1 MPPYS
6 APKRKL
12 EDFDPNASDP
22 NDSDFEEAAA
32 RPSSHRRRPNSQKK
46 ASRAISKGH
55 RRDKKRRRAN
65 SDDSDIVDDDEE
77 ISEAPF
83 TESEEEEE
91 ELELNPRTGRAVR
104 SAVKKEV
111 KYEESD
117 VDDEIDEIEETADE
131 EDELVHTPQKN
142 RVSRRTQQPAQPAE
156 RPKLIVRLPFENWS
170 SLRSSSVPQTRR
182 STRSRTANPPPVTA
196 MRATRKSSR
205 ISQEPE
211 PHMELTNSGNH
222 VNIRHPGTSSPEQVE
237 LGGRRTRGAKG
248 PRGADAG
255 KQPRKG
261 MVSDIMEASQDTDR
275 ASEGE
280 PEAADSD
287 GDGDAQ
293 IEREDM
299 PEEVLESVERQPEEN
314 EGEEETEAEVAPAEE
329 VVEQPRQRVQSDES
343 DGPVRRSARNLRSQ
357 AKEVPESSQQK
368 RKRGIDESSDYAPE
382 EEAVVE
388 EENMSES
395 DGIDEPRKRQKTSS
409 SDSQVRRTR
418 NSQRQRRHSSASA
431 DLDEDELAEEV
442 HELKRAG
449 RETRQTRHSQHRGS
463 ARGPQITYDD
473 TRTRRQTKQVDYT
486 IHQLNDIYQQDED
499 AAQNIAET
507 APKKKKGGAWRPLF
521 STAGPFGG
529 FGGPK
534 AAFGGPDREGAVGG
548 VDSDSSDDEGARRP
562 QPGGGFG
569 GAVGMTPTTA
579 KIPGFPIP
587 AVHEQGGQQSGGGP
601 ANFGKVTKEK
611 KALADADPLGVDEN
625 VNFDAVGGLEDH
637 ITKLKEMVVIPLLY
651 PEIFTRFSVT
661 PPRGVLF
668 HGPPGTG
675 KTLLARALA
684 NSVSVSGKKV
694 TFFIRKGADALSK
707 WVGEAERQL
716 RLLFEEAQKCQP
728 SIIFFDEIDGLAPVR
743 SSKQEQIHA
752 SIVATLLALMDGMD
766 GRGQVIVIGATNRPD
781 NVDPALR
788 RPGRFDRE
796 FYFPLPDM
804 KARRAII
811 DINTKGWEPPLAAP
825 FKDQLADLTKGYGG
839 ADLRAL
845 CTEAALNA
853 VQGTFPQIYS
863 SDKKL
868 LIDTNKI
875 KVLAKDFMLSVNK
888 IVPSSERS
896 STGKVEPL
904 SGSIEPLLRKPL
916 EQIHQILEEVFPR
929 RPKLTALEEAQFDDR
944 DDNQGFERETMQ
956 REFDRARVFRPRLL
970 IRGVRGMGQHHISSA
985 LLHKFEGVFVQSF
998 DMATLME
1005 ESSRSPE
1012 AAVIQLFKEVRRHT
1026 PSVVFLPN
1034 VDVWY
1039 ETVGPTVVKT
1049 FSSLL
1054 RGIPPNDPILVLGIM
1069 ETDTPDEKP
1078 DPNMMRDLF
1087 GFSARTNYEIKRPDR
1102 MARSEFFEAL
1112 VGYVRKRPAEFPDPE
1127 HRKRRKIEILPEA
1140 PQTAPVQVAKPPLSK
1155 KEAKAQKKADRHT
1168 LNQLKLHINGIMEQ
1182 IKQKYKKFRQPPIDE
1197 RQIAYLYNEQN
1208 PDVFTTDLSAE
1219 QQQEQQVYRPFELD
1233 TDKHGVGGL
1242 REVATGK
1249 FYYNID
1255 IVIIELRL
1263 SNGYYKRFKDF
1274 FDDIKRM
1281 AKDSKTMGDRNRTIS
1296 ANELLA
1302 NVEVDMMHFA
1312 QTQPALNLECEAVYQ
1327 RELARD
1333 KEVRESAA
1341 AANGAAIMPVPQ
1353 SIPTTEDSGPVVLGE
1368 PVPGRAFL
1376 PVTPRR
1382 PMISNGDTEPL
1393 TNGSHG
1399 HDDDVLMADTD
1410 DLGSAQRQRVTDFP
1424 SAAAHTGVNSSQL
1437 RHQRSALEK
1446 MAPGSQIQDYHNSA
1460 STTTSGNKSSNR
1472 TSGHSVHT
1480 GSANNELTQ
1489 SSNGTESRHY
1499 PLFTRPED
1507 LSRNDELPDTQ
1518 DPSTQPSG
1526 PSTGPKD
1533 ISGEQF
1539 SLLSSGSNT
1548 QDSTWSED
1556 LILTDTFTE
1565 IVSSSQH
1572 TSSQSQPSGSQHQF
1586 SIPTAPA
1593 SAVKANADVAA
1604 SQLSSQGTPN
1614 VVHPSG
1620 VHRSNLPSIL
1630 NPPVPLPA
1638 EATEVIGAEQM
1649 EIAHPPYNLSDHK
1662 LAAFKDEL
1670 VSRTTGMSVEQ
1681 LEQINSACVDAIWKS
1696 RGNWDRDDVIG
1707 TVLGAFRQV
1716 VVDIESWQGIGE
1728 SSF

>member
-1 MPPYS
+1 MPPQS
-6 APKRKL
+6 GPKRKL

-22 NDSDFEEAAA
+22 NDSDFEEQAV
-32 RPSSHRRRPNSQKK
+32 RSSTHRRKPTSQKK
-46 ASRAISKGH
+46 ANRGISRGH

-65 SDDSDIVDDDEE
+65 SDDSDIVDDDED
-77 ISEAPF
+77 ISEDIF

-91 ELELNPRTGRAVR
+91 EPERNPRTGRAVR

-117 VDDEIDEIEETADE
+117 IDEIEETADE
-131 EDELVHTPQKN
+131 EDELVLSPQKN
-142 RVSRRTQQPAQPAE
+142 RASRRAQQPTEATT
-156 RPKLIVRLPFENWS
+156 LIVKLDFTKWS
-170 SLRSSSVPQTRR
+170 SLKDFSVPQTRR
-182 STRSRTANPPPVTA
+182 STRSRTANPPPVT

-205 ISQEPE
+205 LSQEPE
-211 PHMELTNSGNH
+211 PYMELTSSGKH
-222 VNIRHPGTSSPEQVE
+222 ANIRHPGTSSPEQVE
-237 LGGRRTRGAKG
+237 IGGRRTRGGKG
-248 PRGADAG
+248 PRGADTG

-261 MVSDIMEASQDTDR
+261 MVSDIMEASQDTER
-275 ASEGE
+275 ASEEE
-280 PEAADSD
+280 PEATGSD
-287 GDGDAQ
+287 GVADA
-293 IEREDM
+293 EVENEGM
-299 PEEVLESVERQPEEN
+299 PEEVLESVERLPEED
-314 EGEEETEAEVAPAEE
+314 EEEEGTAAEEAPVEE
-329 VVEQPRQRVQSDES
+329 VVEEARQREPSDES

-357 AKEVPESSQQK
+357 IKEVPESSQQK
-368 RKRGIDESSDYAPE
+368 RKRGIDESSDYAPD

-395 DGIDEPRKRQKTSS
+395 DEIIERKRQKTSS
-409 SDSQVRRTR
+409 SDSQGRRTR
-418 NSQRQRRHSSASA
+418 NSQRQRRRSSASA

-449 RETRQTRHSQHRGS
+449 RETRQTRHSQNRGH
-463 ARGPQITYDD
+463 ARAPQGITYDD

-486 IHQLNDIYQQDED
+486 IHQLNDIYAQDDD
-499 AAQNIAET
+499 AAQNLAET

-534 AAFGGPDREGAVGG
+534 AAFGGPDGEGAVGG

-562 QPGGGFG
+562 QQGGGIG

-579 KIPGFPIP
+579 KAPGFPTP

-868 LIDTNKI
+868 QIDTNKI

-916 EQIHQILEEVFPR
+916 NQIHQILEEVFPR
-929 RPKLTALEEAQFDDR
+929 RAKLTALEEAQFDDR

-970 IRGVRGMGQHHISSA
+970 IRGIRGMGQHHISSA

-1078 DPNMMRDLF
+1078 NPNMMRDLF
-1087 GFSARTNYEIKRPDR
+1087 GFSARTDYEIKRPDHT
-1102 MARSEFFEAL
+1102 ARSEFFDAL

-1127 HRKRRKIEILPEA
+1127 HRKRRRIEILPEA
-1140 PQTAPVQVAKPPLSK
+1140 PQIAPEPATKPTLTK
-1155 KEAKAQKKADRHT
+1155 QEVKAQKKNDRHT
-1168 LNQLKLHINGIMEQ
+1168 LNQLKIHINGIMEQ

-1197 RQIAYLYNEQN
+1197 RQIGYLYNEQN
-1208 PDVFTTDLSAE
+1208 PDVLTTDLSAE
-1219 QQQEQQVYRPFELD
+1219 QQQAQQVYRPFELD

-1274 FDDIKRM
+1274 FDDVKRM
-1281 AKDSKTMGDRNRTIS
+1281 AKDAKTMGDRNRTIS

-1312 QTQPALNLECEAVYQ
+1312 QTQPALNSECEAVYL
-1327 RELARD
+1327 RELARE
-1333 KEVRESAA
+1333 KEAKKSGAGP
-1341 AANGAAIMPVPQ
+1341 NGGAILPVPQ
-1353 SIPTTEDSGPVVLGE
+1353 SIPTTEDSGPVLLGE

-1376 PVTPRR
+1376 PPVTPRR
-1382 PMISNGDTEPL
+1382 PVLSNGDTEPL
-1393 TNGSHG
+1393 TNGSHE
-1399 HDDDVLMADTD
+1399 HDEDIFMADAD
-1410 DLGSAQRQRVTDFP
+1410 GLGSVQRHRATEFP
-1424 SAAAHTGVNSSQL
+1424 SAAAHTGINSSQMH
-1437 RHQRSALEK
+1437 RQGSALQR
-1446 MAPGSQIQDYHNSA
+1446 MAPGSQVQDYHNSA

-1472 TSGHSVHT
+1472 TSDHSVQT
-1480 GSANNELTQ
+1480 GSASQGLTQ
-1489 SSNGTESRHY
+1489 GSNGTESRHF
-1499 PLFTRPED
+1499 PLFSRHED
-1507 LSRNDELPDTQ
+1507 LSTYDELPDTQ
-1518 DPSTQPSG
+1518 EPSDQASG
-1526 PSTGPKD
+1526 QSTGPKENL
-1533 ISGEQF
+1533 GEQL
-1539 SLLSSGSNT
+1539 SLLSSASNT
-1548 QDSTWSED
+1548 QDSAWSED
-1556 LILTDTFTE
+1556 LLLTDTFTE
-1565 IVSSSQH
+1565 IASSQH
-1572 TSSQSQPSGSQHQF
+1572 TSSQSQLASSQHQF

-1593 SAVKANADVAA
+1593 SAARAATADAGT
-1604 SQLSSQGTPN
+1604 SQGIPN

-1620 VHRSNLPSIL
+1620 VHQSNITSIL
-1630 NPPVPLPA
+1630 NSPIAVPA
-1638 EATEVIGAEQM
+1638 EVTEVIGAEAM
-1649 EIAHPPYNLSDHK
+1649 EVAHAPYNLSDIK

-1681 LEQINSACVDAIWKS
+1681 LEQIHAACVDAIWKS
-1696 RGNWDRDDVIG
+1696 RGNWDRDEVVGI
-1707 TVLGAFRQV
+1707 VLGTFRQV
-1716 VVDIESWQGIGE
+1716 VMDIESWQGIGE
-1728 SSF
+1728 GSF

>member
-1 MPPYS
+1 MPPQS
-6 APKRKL
+6 GPKRKF

-22 NDSDFEEAAA
+22 NDSDFEEQAV
-32 RPSSHRRRPNSQKK
+32 RPSTHRRKPTSQKK
-46 ASRAISKGH
+46 ANRGISRGH
-55 RRDKKRRRAN
+55 QRDKKRRRAN
-65 SDDSDIVDDDEE
+65 SGDSDIVDDDEE
-77 ISEAPF
+77 ISEDPF
-83 TESEEEEE
+83 TASEEEEE
-91 ELELNPRTGRAVR
+91 EPERNPQNGRAMRTV
-104 SAVKKEV
+104 AKKAV
-111 KYEESD
+111 KYEESEI
-117 VDDEIDEIEETADE
+117 DEIDEIEETADE
-131 EDELVHTPQKN
+131 EDELVLSPQKG
-142 RVSRRTQQPAQPAE
+142 RTSRRTQKSAQPAE
-156 RPKLIVRLPFENWS
+156 PTTLIVKLDFTKWS
-170 SLRSSSVPQTRR
+170 SVKNFNVPQTRR
-182 STRSRTANPPPVTA
+182 STRSRTANPPPVT

-211 PHMELTNSGNH
+211 SHMELSSSGKH
-222 VNIRHPGTSSPEQVE
+222 ANIRHPGTSSPEQVE
-237 LGGRRTRGAKG
+237 VGGRRTRGSKG
-248 PRGADAG
+248 PRGADTG
-255 KQPRKG
+255 NQSRKG

-275 ASEGE
+275 ASEDE
-280 PEAADSD
+280 PEAVESD
-287 GDGDAQ
+287 GDADAEVENEG
-293 IEREDM
+293 I
-299 PEEVLESVERQPEEN
+299 PEEVLESVERLPEED
-314 EGEEETEAEVAPAEE
+314 EEEEEAATEEAPVEQVVEE
-329 VVEQPRQRVQSDES
+329 VRQRVQSDES

-357 AKEVPESSQQK
+357 VKEVPESSQQK
-368 RKRGIDESSDYAPE
+368 RKRGVDESSDYAPE

-388 EENMSES
+388 EENLSES
-395 DGIDEPRKRQKTSS
+395 DGIIERKRQKTSS
-409 SDSQVRRTR
+409 SDSQGRRTR

-449 RETRQTRHSQHRGS
+449 RETRQTRHSQNRGQ
-463 ARGPQITYDD
+463 ARAPQGITYDD

-486 IHQLNDIYQQDED
+486 IHQLNDIYAQDED
-499 AAQNIAET
+499 AAQNIADT

-534 AAFGGPDREGAVGG
+534 AAFGGPDGEGAVGG

-562 QPGGGFG
+562 QQGGGIG

-579 KIPGFPIP
+579 KAPGFPAP

-625 VNFDAVGGLEDH
+625 VNFEAVGGLEDH

-796 FYFPLPDM
+796 FYFPLPDT
-804 KARRAII
+804 KARRSII

-916 EQIHQILEEVFPR
+916 DQIHRILEEVFPR
-929 RPKLTALEEAQFDDR
+929 RAKLTALEEAQFDDR

-970 IRGVRGMGQHHISSA
+970 VRGVRGMGQHHLSSA

-1039 ETVGPTVVKT
+1039 DTVGPTVVKT

-1078 DPNMMRDLF
+1078 NPNMMRDLF
-1087 GFSARTNYEIKRPDR
+1087 GFSARTDYEIKRPDHT
-1102 MARSEFFEAL
+1102 ARSEFFEAL

-1127 HRKRRKIEILPEA
+1127 HRKRRKIEVLPEA
-1140 PQTAPVQVAKPPLSK
+1140 PQAEPVQVAKPALTK
-1155 KEAKAQKKADRHT
+1155 QEAKAQKKHDRHT
-1168 LNQLKLHINGIMEQ
+1168 LNQLKIHINGIMEQ

-1197 RQIAYLYNEQN
+1197 RQITYLFNEQN

-1219 QQQEQQVYRPFELD
+1219 QQQAQQVYRPFELD

-1242 REVATGK
+1242 KEVATGK

-1281 AKDSKTMGDRNRTIS
+1281 AKDAKTMGDRNRTIS

-1312 QTQPALNLECEAVYQ
+1312 QNQPALNSECEAVYL
-1327 RELARD
+1327 RELARE
-1333 KEVRESAA
+1333 KEAKESGAGL
-1341 AANGAAIMPVPQ
+1341 NGGAIMPVPQ
-1353 SIPTTEDSGPVVLGE
+1353 SIPTTEDSGPVLLGE

-1376 PVTPRR
+1376 PPVTPRR
-1382 PMISNGDTEPL
+1382 PALSNGDTEPF

-1399 HDDDVLMADTD
+1399 HDDDVFMADAD
-1410 DLGSAQRQRVTDFP
+1410 DLGSVQRHRVSEFP
-1424 SAAAHTGVNSSQL
+1424 SAAAHTGINSSQMRL
-1437 RHQRSALEK
+1437 QGSALQK

-1472 TSGHSVHT
+1472 TSGHSVQT
-1480 GSANNELTQ
+1480 GSASQVLTQ
-1489 SSNGTESRHY
+1489 SSNATQSRHF
-1499 PLFTRPED
+1499 PVFSRHED
-1507 LSRNDELPDTQ
+1507 LSHYDDVPDTQ
-1518 DPSTQPSG
+1518 EPSDQNSG
-1526 PSTGPKD
+1526 QSTGPKD
-1533 ISGEQF
+1533 HLGEQL
-1539 SLLSSGSNT
+1539 SLLSSVPNT
-1548 QDSTWSED
+1548 QDSAWSED
-1556 LILTDTFTE
+1556 LLLTDTFTE
-1565 IVSSSQH
+1565 IASSQH
-1572 TSSQSQPSGSQHQF
+1572 TSSQSQPASSQHQF

-1593 SAVKANADVAA
+1593 SAVRVANADAAA

-1620 VHRSNLPSIL
+1620 VHHSNIASIL
-1630 NPPVPLPA
+1630 NSPKPVPA
-1638 EATEVIGAEQM
+1638 EVTEVIGAEAM
-1649 EIAHPPYNLSDHK
+1649 EVAHAPYNLSDIK
-1662 LAAFKDEL
+1662 LAAFREEL

-1681 LEQINSACVDAIWKS
+1681 LEQINAACVDAIWKS
-1696 RGNWDRDDVIG
+1696 RGNWDRDEVVG
-1707 TVLGAFRQV
+1707 LVLGAFRQV
-1716 VVDIESWQGIGE
+1716 VMDIESWQGIDEGT
-1728 SSF
+1728 F

>member
-1 MPPYS
+1 
-6 APKRKL
+6 L
-12 EDFDPNASDP
+12 
-22 NDSDFEEAAA
+22 
-32 RPSSHRRRPNSQKK
+32 Q
-46 ASRAISKGH
+46 
-55 RRDKKRRRAN
+55 
-65 SDDSDIVDDDEE
+65 
-77 ISEAPF
+77 
-83 TESEEEEE
+83 
-91 ELELNPRTGRAVR
+91 
-104 SAVKKEV
+104 
-111 KYEESD
+111 
-117 VDDEIDEIEETADE
+117 
-131 EDELVHTPQKN
+131 
-142 RVSRRTQQPAQPAE
+142 
-156 RPKLIVRLPFENWS
+156 
-170 SLRSSSVPQTRR
+170 
-182 STRSRTANPPPVTA
+182 
-196 MRATRKSSR
+196 
-205 ISQEPE
+205 
-211 PHMELTNSGNH
+211 
-222 VNIRHPGTSSPEQVE
+222 
-237 LGGRRTRGAKG
+237 
-248 PRGADAG
+248 
-255 KQPRKG
+255 
-261 MVSDIMEASQDTDR
+261 
-275 ASEGE
+275 
-280 PEAADSD
+280 
-287 GDGDAQ
+287 
-293 IEREDM
+293 
-299 PEEVLESVERQPEEN
+299 
-314 EGEEETEAEVAPAEE
+314 
-329 VVEQPRQRVQSDES
+329 
-343 DGPVRRSARNLRSQ
+343 SQ
-357 AKEVPESSQQK
+357 AKEVESSQK

-382 EEAVVE
+382 EDAVVE

-395 DGIDEPRKRQKTSS
+395 DGIVQRKRQKTTSS
-409 SDSQVRRTR
+409 ESQGRRTR
-418 NSQRQRRHSSASA
+418 NSQRNRRHSSASA

-449 RETRQTRHSQHRGS
+449 RETRQSRRSQNRGS
-463 ARGPQITYDD
+463 QIVYDD
-473 TRTRRQTKQVDYT
+473 TRTRRPVKQVDYT
-486 IHQLNDIYQQDED
+486 IHQLNDIYAQDED
-499 AAQNIAET
+499 AAQNT
-507 APKKKKGGAWRPLF
+507 VDPAPKKKKGGAWRPLF

-534 AAFGGPDREGAVGG
+534 PFFGGPDGEGAVGG
-548 VDSDSSDDEGARRP
+548 VDSDSSDDEGAQRP
-562 QPGGGFG
+562 QQGGGLG
-569 GAVGMTPTTA
+569 GVTGMTPTTA
-579 KIPGFPIP
+579 KAPGLP
-587 AVHEQGGQQSGGGP
+587 APTHEQGGQQSGGGP
-601 ANFGKVTKEK
+601 ANFGKITKAK

-811 DINTKGWEPPLAAP
+811 DINTKGWDPPLAAP

-863 SDKKL
+863 SDRKL
-868 LIDTNKI
+868 QIDTNKI

-904 SGSIEPLLRKPL
+904 SNSIEPLLRKPL

-929 RPKLTALEEAQFDDR
+929 RAKLTALEEAQFDDR
-944 DDNQGFERETMQ
+944 DDSQGFERETMQ

-1039 ETVGPTVVKT
+1039 ETVGATVVKT
-1049 FSSLL
+1049 FTSLL
-1054 RGIPPNDPILVLGIM
+1054 RSIPPNDPILVLGIM
-1069 ETDTPDEKP
+1069 EIDTPDEKP
-1078 DPNMMRDLF
+1078 NPNMMRDLF
-1087 GFSARTNYEIKRPDR
+1087 GFSARTDYEIKRPDQT
-1102 MARSEFFEAL
+1102 ARHEFFEAL

-1127 HRKRRKIEILPEA
+1127 HRKRRKIEVLPEA
-1140 PQTAPVQVAKPPLSK
+1140 PQAPPSQITKAPLT
-1155 KEAKAQKKADRHT
+1155 KEELKRQKRADRHT
-1168 LNQLKLHINGIMEQ
+1168 LNQLKLHINGIMDQ
-1182 IKQKYKKFRQPPIDE
+1182 IKQKYKKFRQPPVEE
-1197 RQIAYLYNEQN
+1197 RQIQYLYNEQD
-1208 PDVFTTDLSAE
+1208 PDIFTTDLTAE
-1219 QQQEQQVYRPFELD
+1219 QQQEQQLYRPYELD

-1281 AKDSKTMGDRNRTIS
+1281 AKDAKTLGDRNRTIS

-1302 NVEVDMMHFA
+1302 NVEVDMMNFNT
-1312 QTQPALNLECEAVYQ
+1312 TQPALASECEAVYL
-1327 RELARD
+1327 RELARE
-1333 KEVRESAA
+1333 KEAKEAA
-1341 AANGAAIMPVPQ
+1341 AGVNGASVMPVPQ
-1353 SIPTTEDSGPVVLGE
+1353 SITTTENSGPIILGE
-1368 PVPGRAFL
+1368 VVPGPAPFL
-1376 PVTPRR
+1376 PPVTPRR
-1382 PMISNGDTEPL
+1382 PVLSNGDTEHQ
-1393 TNGSHG
+1393 TNGSTVPSRGLDNDTH
-1399 HDDDVLMADTD
+1399 MADAEE
-1410 DLGSAQRQRVTDFP
+1410 LGSAQRQRAAEFP
-1424 SAAAHTGVNSSQL
+1424 STVAHSGANTHQMRN
-1437 RHQRSALEK
+1437 QRSVLEK
-1446 MAPGSQIQDYHNSA
+1446 MAPGSQIDDYHNSA
-1460 STTTSGNKSSNR
+1460 STTTSGQKTNSSNR
-1472 TSGHSVHT
+1472 TSGHSVHP
-1480 GSANNELTQ
+1480 GSVKNTQ
-1489 SSNGTESRHY
+1489 SSNGTESRVY
-1499 PLFTRPED
+1499 PLFSTHGD
-1507 LSRNDELPDTQ
+1507 LSRGDYIPDTQ
-1518 DPSTQPSG
+1518 ENSVQTHEYSASG
-1526 PSTGPKD
+1526 PDSGPKENL
-1533 ISGEQF
+1533 GEQ
-1539 SLLSSGSNT
+1539 LSVLTSSASS

-1565 IVSSSQH
+1565 IQSSQH
-1572 TSSQSQPSGSQHQF
+1572 TSSQSQPASSQNQF
-1586 SIPTAPA
+1586 SIPRLPA
-1593 SAVKANADVAA
+1593 HAVKANEDALA
-1604 SQLSSQGTPN
+1604 SQQAMVASQSTQGAAGPN
-1614 VVHPSG
+1614 IVHPSG
-1620 VHRSNLPSIL
+1620 VHHSNIASIL
-1630 NPPVPLPA
+1630 NPPPTAPA
-1638 EATEVIGAEQM
+1638 EATEVIGAEAM
-1649 EIAHPPYNLSDHK
+1649 EIAHAPYNLSDNK
-1662 LAAFKDEL
+1662 LAAFKEEL
-1670 VSRTTGMSVEQ
+1670 VTRTSGMTVEQ
-1681 LEQINSACVDAIWKS
+1681 LEQINAACVDAIWKS
-1696 RGNWDRDDVIG
+1696 RGNWDRNEVV
-1707 TVLGAFRQV
+1707 TLVLDAFRQV
-1716 VVDIESWQGIGE
+1716 VGDIEMWQGLPE
-1728 SSF
+1728 PSF